1 MVGDRTEDSVLAGDL
16 RFACPRTEWDTV
28 GKAGNYFYEQRGRT
42 DQDRVELNIKLRIG
56 DCVGSN
62 STECR
67 EEWEKACRSCRVFQ
81 EGGSALHTGA
91 FL

>member
-42 DQDRVELNIKLRIG
+42 SQDRVELNIKLRIG

-62 STECR
+62 LTECR
-67 EEWEKACRSCRVFQ
+67 GVGESLQELQGLQ